1 MNDLEIGMATG
12 IIIISILLNIIQHYH
27 MDKLLDSH
35 KKWEEH
41 AKELQSELVKK
52 TKFINDLFDN
62 KNNGQI
68 TYKTWRKDY
77 DENNDI

>member
-1 MNDLEIGMATG
+1 
-12 IIIISILLNIIQHYH
+12 

-52 TKFINDLFDN
+52 TKYINDLFDN